1 MDIKLSKH
9 VKDRLQ
15 ERTSLTIKEL
25 NEIYHDERIVPIGIE
40 GKSKYHEI
48 LYSVYDKDFYV
59 CVRDVNNSEL
69 ITLLT
74 LHQHRTC
81 AWVVADDAK
90 RMCKDLY
97 KDIEGSSLSES
108 SGEESTELDELDFYD
123 IPSSPLRMPED
134 EIGPT
139 IHHEKDHS
147 YWINKNKNN
156 NLPFFNKTS
165 EDTIF
170 MTFFPS
176 LRADDKDYGK
186 LCTRT
191 SINKK
196 IVEIFPT
203 SIVKVHVFSI
213 DNSNEEILVSDLKDF
228 NYDIDLFK
236 DKEIFSDD
244 GILHKFLMENEKNK
258 WILVRIRF
266 GNSLEDHFYALN
278 TKCRIEW

>member
-1 MDIKLSKH
+1 MNFLVS
-9 VKDRLQ
+9 
-15 ERTSLTIKEL
+15 
-25 NEIYHDERIVPIGIE
+25 
-40 GKSKYHEI
+40 
-48 LYSVYDKDFYV
+48 SVYDKDFYV

-97 KDIEGSSLSES
+97 KDFEGSSLSES
-108 SGEESTELDELDFYD
+108 SGEESTELDELDFLN
-123 IPSSPLRMPED
+123 IPSSPLRIPED

-139 IHHEKDHS
+139 VHHEKDHS

-186 LCTRT
+186 LCTRM

-278 TKCRIEW
+278 TKYRIEW

>member
-139 IHHEKDHS
+139 VHHEKDHS

-156 NLPFFNKTS
+156 NLPCFNKTS

-196 IVEIFPT
+196 IVEIFPP
-203 SIVKVHVFSI
+203 SLVKVHVFSI
-213 DNSNEEILVSDLKDF
+213 DN
-228 NYDIDLFK
+228 
-236 DKEIFSDD
+236 
-244 GILHKFLMENEKNK
+244 
-258 WILVRIRF
+258 
-266 GNSLEDHFYALN
+266 
-278 TKCRIEW
+278 

>member
-1 MDIKLSKH
+1 MEIKLSKH

-48 LYSVYDKDFYV
+48 LYSVFDKDFYV

-74 LHQHRTC
+74 LYQHRTC

-108 SGEESTELDELDFYD
+108 SGEESTE
-123 IPSSPLRMPED
+123 ED
-134 EIGPT
+134 NSIRTAFLMLSDDDMGPRL
-139 IHHEKDHS
+139 HREKDHS
-147 YWINKNKNN
+147 YWINKDKNN
-156 NLPFFNKTS
+156 NLPTFLKIS
-165 EDTIF
+165 EDTIQ
-170 MTFFPS
+170 MEFFPS
-176 LRADDKDYGK
+176 LRADDEDYGK

-266 GNSLEDHFYALN
+266 GNSLEDHFYRLN
-278 TKCRIEW
+278 TIFDIDW